1 MSLWGR
7 KKVLKSLDHWGFPIK
22 QTVQYVNAR
31 LLQMY
36 EKDVSAVQIAGM
48 AQRLWAGKPE
58 RGWGSGSG

>member
-22 QTVQYVNAR
+22 QTAQGKYAR

-36 EKDVSAVQIAGM
+36 ESPVLVVQIAGL

-58 RGWGSGSG
+58 TGWGTGSG